1 MISWKEIV
9 EHMKAKWAKERQ
21 GLGGDM
27 LFIGYT
33 GFRTFVDPRGQLHNV
48 LQKCREAKI
57 MLANPFGDAP
67 GGRLDRILHP
77 AEHTGQN
84 ARSAT
89 RSIEYLKSIR
99 NHRKDIRLKLYQ
111 DAPFLKLLVLGD
123 HIWIQYYQTGLER
136 RVNSEYVF
144 KHEAD
149 QASLYA
155 PFYQYFWSRWN
166 DPRLPEYD
174 LESDELIYRD
184 PAHNEEKRKKVRFP
198 QAYAPGPAVRKD
210 QHVRENVFP
219 PPGPRQ
225 IVSSLLKALFP
236 LNGRQS
242 PGGG

>member
-33 GFRTFVDPRGQLHNV
+33 GFRTFVDPRGELYKV
-48 LQKCREAKI
+48 LQKSHEAKI

-67 GGRLDRILHP
+67 GSRLDRILHP
-77 AEHTGQN
+77 AGRTSQD

-99 NHRKDIRLKLYQ
+99 NPRKDIRLKLYQ
-111 DAPFLKLLVLGD
+111 DIPFLKLLVLGD

-144 KHEAD
+144 RHEAD

-174 LESDELIYRD
+174 LERDELIYRD
-184 PAHNEEKRKKVRFP
+184 PARNEEKRKKVRFAP
-198 QAYAPGPAVRKD
+198 AQAPVPPGRKD
-210 QHVRENVFP
+210 QHPRKTVSP
-219 PPGPRQ
+219 LSGPRQ
-225 IVSSLLKALFP
+225 IVSSLLKVLFP